1 MIVPAKRLDRLNAVI
16 TGGSRGIGAVTA
28 AALVREGARVISLSR
43 SAGEKQPGI
52 EHVNCDVTKAESVA
66 AAAKHAVAAFGGPP
80 DIVINNAGIFQ
91 VAPLGEMDPAMFA
104 DVVGTNLF
112 GPFHIVNAFLGG
124 MLKRGSGHVIS
135 IGSIADELAFAE
147 NGAYSAAKFGLRGL
161 HRVLREEVKGKGVRS
176 TLISPGNVD
185 TSLWDPHLAN
195 EASAAKFPTR
205 AGMLR
210 PDNIADAIIFV
221 LTLPSTAN
229 VDELRITPA

>member
-1 MIVPAKRLDRLNAVI
+1 MSAKRLDGLNAVI

-28 AALVREGARVISLSR
+28 AALVGEGAKVISLSR

-52 EHVNCDVTKAESVA
+52 DHVNCDVTKADSVA
-66 AAAKHAVAAFGGPP
+66 AAAASVVRSFGAAP

-91 VAPLGEMDPAMFA
+91 VAALGEMDPGMFA

-124 MLKRGSGHVIS
+124 MLERRGGHIIS
-135 IGSIADELAFAE
+135 IGSIADEVPFPE

-161 HRVLREEVKGKGVRS
+161 HQVLRTELKGKGVRS

-185 TSLWDPHLAN
+185 TSLWDPHLEDERN
-195 EASAAKFPTR
+195 ASKFPAR
-205 AGMLR
+205 SGMLR
-210 PDNIADAIIFV
+210 PQNIADAIIFV
-221 LTLPSTAN
+221 LTLPHAAN
-229 VDELRITPA
+229 VDELRITPS

>member
-1 MIVPAKRLDRLNAVI
+1 MILPAKRLDGLTAVI

-28 AALVREGARVISLSR
+28 AALVTEGARVISLSR
-43 SAGEKQPGI
+43 SAGEKKTGV
-52 EHVNCDVTKAESVA
+52 EHFGCDVTKAESVA
-66 AAAKHAVAAFGGPP
+66 TAAKQVIASLGASP

-91 VAPLGEMDPAMFA
+91 VAPLGEMDPGMFA

-124 MLKRGSGHVIS
+124 MLKRGNGHVIS
-135 IGSIADELAFAE
+135 IGSIADELAFPE

-161 HRVLREEVKGKGVRS
+161 HRVLREELKGKGVRS

-185 TSLWDPHLAN
+185 TSLWDPHLAD
-195 EASAAKFPTR
+195 EKSAAKFPAR
-205 AGMLR
+205 KGMLR

-221 LTLPSTAN
+221 LTLPQAAN
-229 VDELRITPA
+229 VDELRITPT